1 MLQKGFLGTYD
12 ATIDDKGRVRLPAK
26 FRALLGDS
34 FIVSQGT
41 DACLCV
47 YPEETWQA
55 LTGDV
60 TKLGTLDMDVI
71 NFRRSLFANS
81 VEGDFDAAGR
91 VLLPIRQRKYAGL
104 TKELVVIGN
113 FDYFEIWDSETWNNR
128 DYSSAE
134 ARKALQAKVSNKE
147 D

>member
-1 MLQKGFLGTYD
+1 MLQRGFLGTYD

-26 FRALLGDS
+26 FRSLLSEG

-41 DACLCV
+41 ESCLCV

-55 LTGDV
+55 LTKDV
-60 TKLGTLDMDVI
+60 TQLGTLNIDVI
-71 NFRRSLFANS
+71 NFRRSLFANAM
-81 VEGDFDAAGR
+81 EGDFDSAGR
-91 VLLPIRQRKYAGL
+91 VLLPVRQRNYANL

-113 FDYFEIWDSETWNNR
+113 YDYFEIWDSTTWNEK

-134 ARKALQAKVSNKE
+134 VRTELQKKVSAKTE
-147 D
+147 